1 MITSGSGVTAEGG
14 VGMTG
19 LWVTMGEAAGETA
32 VEDTGEVKR
41 ETAVE
46 VAGEVRDAGS
56 AIESGSGDTRYS
68 NVSGVRGLE
77 CKPVREVDLDA
88 GFAGVR
94 GRDSRPTRD
103 ADLDVDGGGTI
114 GM

>member
-1 MITSGSGVTAEGG
+1 MVRNELSGGSDGESILGLTSGSGMSVGSG

-19 LWVTMGEAAGETA
+19 LRLITGEA
-32 VEDTGEVKR
+32 
-41 ETAVE
+41 
-46 VAGEVRDAGS
+46 AGEVRDAGS
-56 AIESGSGDTRYS
+56 EMESGSSDNQCS
-68 NVSGVRGLE
+68 KVIGVRGLE
-77 CKPVREVDLDA
+77 CRPVREADLDA

-103 ADLDVDGGGTI
+103 VDLDVDGGGTI